1 MYRVAGAI
9 NVSISPA
16 TWTAALV
23 MVAGWVAGALFI
35 ANHIASTPQS
45 SAPQKVLAA
54 PEASQTSNRAAK
66 AAREPFKQ
74 ARLAPDPSILSAP
87 RQTPQDE
94 EALRQPAQDEA
105 LRQPPQDEASLRDTP
120 SDDAAKAQGQTG
132 RASWYD
138 LEAKTAS
145 GEAMDGEAL
154 TAAHPSLPF
163 GSKVTVANL
172 DNGRSVVVRIND
184 RGPFSKGRIIDVS
197 RAAAEQLGMIGTGV
211 ARVSVNPV
219 DDAVASASAGEPLL

>member
-74 ARLAPDPSILSAP
+74 ARLARSFDTQRSAP
-87 RQTPQDE
+87 NT
-94 EALRQPAQDEA
+94 
-105 LRQPPQDEASLRDTP
+105 
-120 SDDAAKAQGQTG
+120 
-132 RASWYD
+132 
-138 LEAKTAS
+138 S
-145 GEAMDGEAL
+145 GV
-154 TAAHPSLPF
+154 TAA
-163 GSKVTVANL
+163 GS
-172 DNGRSVVVRIND
+172 G
-184 RGPFSKGRIIDVS
+184 
-197 RAAAEQLGMIGTGV
+197 
-211 ARVSVNPV
+211 
-219 DDAVASASAGEPLL
+219 

>member
-1 MYRVAGAI
+1 MYRVASAI

-23 MVAGWVAGALFI
+23 VVAGWVAGALFI
-35 ANHIASTPQS
+35 ANHIASTPQPS
-45 SAPQKVLAA
+45 VPQKILAA
-54 PEASQTSNRAAK
+54 PDASQTPNRAAK
-66 AAREPFKQ
+66 AARELFKQ
-74 ARLAPDPSILSAP
+74 AALAPDPSSLGASP
-87 RQTPQDE
+87 QTREDE
-94 EALRQPAQDEA
+94 AALRH
-105 LRQPPQDEASLRDTP
+105 PPQDEASLGDTP
-120 SDDAAKAQGQTG
+120 PDDDAAQAQGQTG

-197 RAAAEQLGMIGTGV
+197 RAAAKKLGMIGTGV

-219 DDAVASASAGEPLL
+219 DDAVASAGDDASPLQ

>member
-23 MVAGWVAGALFI
+23 VVAGWVAGALFI
-35 ANHIASTPQS
+35 ANHIASTPQPS
-45 SAPQKVLAA
+45 VPQEVLAA
-54 PEASQTSNRAAK
+54 PEASQTPNRAAK

-74 ARLAPDPSILSAP
+74 ARLAPDPSILGTS

-94 EALRQPAQDEA
+94 PALSE
-105 LRQPPQDEASLRDTP
+105 PPQDEASLRDTP
-120 SDDAAKAQGQTG
+120 SDDDAAQAQGQTG

-145 GEAMDGEAL
+145 GEAMDSEAL

-184 RGPFSKGRIIDVS
+184 RGPFNGRIIDVS
-197 RAAAEQLGMIGTGV
+197 RAAAEQLGMLGTGV

-219 DDAVASASAGEPLL
+219 DDAVVSASAGSSPFER